1 MSAFDFAALERRV
14 RALEANRGA
23 SLRFGKV
30 VGVSGGAA
38 KVQLADGQ
46 GIVSAP
52 LPTLQRRVLKD
63 QEIKLPDDGEPVA
76 CLFAGQGLEAG
87 VVLGAVYSPATPD
100 PGQEPQLE
108 FSRFSDGTVIFYDR
122 AAHKLY
128 ADVKGDADLQTTGTV
143 TVKAQKAILAESET
157 NITLRAPTITLAG
170 LLRCT
175 DKDGKPGSGTLLG
188 HYRIEQGGLDVPD
201 DDVTAGNVSV
211 RQHIHKGV
219 QSGNG
224 NTQEPVGG

>member
-1 MSAFDFAALERRV
+1 MGGFDFAALERRV

-38 KVQLADGQ
+38 KVQLEDGQ
-46 GIVSAP
+46 GMVSAP

-76 CLFAGQGLEAG
+76 CLFAGQGMETG
-87 VVLGAVYSPATPD
+87 VVLGAVYSAATPD
-100 PGQEPQLE
+100 PDQERQME

-122 AAHKLY
+122 EAHKFY
-128 ADVKGDADLQTTGTV
+128 VDVKGDVELKTTGTV
-143 TVKAQKAILAESET
+143 TVKAEKEILAESLI

-188 HYRIEQGGLDVPD
+188 NYRIEQGRLDVPD
-201 DDVTAGNVSV
+201 DDVTAGSVSV
-211 RQHIHKGV
+211 RQHVHKGV
-219 QSGNG
+219 QSGSG